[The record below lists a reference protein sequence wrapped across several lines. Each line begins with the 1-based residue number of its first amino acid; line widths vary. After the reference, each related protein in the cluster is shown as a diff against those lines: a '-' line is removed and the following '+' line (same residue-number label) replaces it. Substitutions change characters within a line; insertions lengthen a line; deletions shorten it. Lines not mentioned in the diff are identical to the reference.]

1 MMSNPVAIAVGNS
14 SWLTAWENMPSRD
27 DTTFCFSL
35 LLIFCLSFIATLTS
49 QQRSKPEHS
58 LDSVPVTHVPPTLK
72 TPAKDESVTKRSP
85 PATPSTAESVHR
97 ALEPVLYTLPTEKS
111 AAPMHCE
118 PKQAPSGAL
127 ADKVMRDVK
136 ALRAAIEQRKGGWRN
151 EVRAEAEAQL
161 DDFSLARWV
170 IGQFPVPPQDAF
182 EQAMKWRVEH
192 QVAQLYR
199 EFHPL
204 ARQQPGAS
212 ERQRCVHGHFYGGIG
227 GVARDGTPYI
237 IERMG
242 KADFQGYCR
251 QRNGTE
257 LMKQAYIAH
266 LETLTRCVR
275 ATSAEQGRLA
285 MGIVVIDTS
294 GVGPSLVWSGGVA
307 FVQFAAKM
315 GLANFPEGT
324 EEVFLVNAPGIVA
337 RLFGI
342 ISPLLPADTAKK
354 VKIVS
359 AANTRAAL
367 EHRIDRSQIPTFLG
381 GDKSEAELGFPG
393 VRPMPRETPF
403 ALP

>member
-1 MMSNPVAIAVGNS
+1 MPIPVAIAVGNS

-49 QQRSKPEHS
+49 QQRSKQPEHS

-72 TPAKDESVTKRSP
+72 DESVTKRPP
-85 PATPSTAESVHR
+85 PATPTSTAESVQR

-118 PKQAPSGAL
+118 PKQAPNGAL

-136 ALRAAIEQRKGGWRN
+136 ALRAAIEQRKGRWST

-204 ARQQPGAS
+204 ARGAYTGTS
-212 ERQRCVHGHFYGGIG
+212 T
-227 GVARDGTPYI
+227 VAS
-237 IERMG
+237 
-242 KADFQGYCR
+242 A
-251 QRNGTE
+251 
-257 LMKQAYIAH
+257 
-266 LETLTRCVR
+266 VSR
-275 ATSAEQGRLA
+275 ATARR
-285 MGIVVIDTS
+285 TS
-294 GVGPSLVWSGGVA
+294 SSGWARRTFRGTAGSEMGPSS
-307 FVQFAAKM
+307 
-315 GLANFPEGT
+315 
-324 EEVFLVNAPGIVA
+324 
-337 RLFGI
+337 
-342 ISPLLPADTAKK
+342 
-354 VKIVS
+354 
-359 AANTRAAL
+359 
-367 EHRIDRSQIPTFLG
+367 
-381 GDKSEAELGFPG
+381 
-393 VRPMPRETPF
+393 
-403 ALP
+403 